1 VGNGALRIR
10 LLGGFEVVAGE
21 SVVGESAW
29 RLRRAKS
36 VLKLLA
42 LAPDRRMHREQ
53 VAEVLWP
60 DRDQAS
66 AANNLRQALYVTRR
80 ALDAAAP
87 GASAWLEVNDGVLA
101 LGPEPGVQIDVD
113 AFEAAA
119 ARARERPTT
128 ETCRRA
134 LDCYGGELLPEDRYE
149 EWTAARREA
158 LRERHLALLLTLAD
172 LHAADGEAPAAIE
185 ALQRAVVD
193 DPLHEAAHR
202 GLMRLFAAAGR
213 QQQAL
218 AQYQQLRQ
226 ALQRELAADP
236 DPETRRLHRAILAGS
251 IEGGEPEHRAE
262 AQLPSTPATADDA
275 AGPTRGAPNLP
286 HQLTSFVGRERELAE
301 LGGMLRRTRLLTLN
315 GPGGCGKTRLA
326 LELARARAAEFE
338 HGAWLVELAPIGAPE
353 LVVQQA
359 ATALGLQLRSTRD
372 PLDVLAEQIGERRML
387 LVLDNCE
394 HVIGAC
400 ARLVDGLLRAC
411 PALEVLATSREA
423 LRVQGEVVWRVPS
436 LSLPD
441 AAGDLSIEALGRY
454 EAVRLFCERAAA
466 VAANF
471 ALDDGNA
478 IAVADI
484 CLRLDGMPLALELAA
499 ARTAM
504 LAPAQ
509 IAERLHDSLALLT
522 AGTRSGVTRQQ
533 TLRAT
538 LQWSHDLLS
547 DAERML
553 FRRLGAFSGSFGL
566 DAVEGVCAGGDLAAG
581 DMVELLGWLVEKSLV
596 QVEPL
601 AGEHRYRLLETMRQ
615 YARER
620 LVEAGEHDELGR
632 RHRQWYVALAV
643 AEDPT
648 PTGGGSRPGW
658 LEREHDNLRAALAS
672 GLEHDPPTALRLA
685 VALWWFWVARGY
697 FAEGSRWMDA
707 ALALQPEPTELRA
720 RALAAQA
727 ILWVR
732 RGLGT
737 DRLPV
742 LVESVEIRRALG
754 DPAALARGLRELG
767 DHLVLDSDHEGAD
780 RAYAEALALC
790 AGLDDVGEPAGIILG
805 QGVITHYR
813 GDSAGA
819 RERFAHSIALLEA
832 ADDAD
837 VAPFWAVGI
846 AIVLAPEGPE
856 GALRCLFEGTS
867 LLARTVGRRA
877 GIAYAL
883 CNVATAWRRDG
894 EPERAR
900 EALER
905 ALGIFR
911 EAADREGVALALHAL
926 GNVSRATGDVDAG
939 RRWLEEALA
948 LRDELGNRRDT
959 GVTIASLGLLAV
971 RAGEHDRGRALLDEA
986 EALYERTEDSPG
998 LAGIAQNRAC
1008 VELDHGDP
1016 GRACVLLERSAA
1028 MWSAMHTEW
1037 NSGWVRMVLVE
1048 AALAAGDR
1056 PLAEQALSDARRA
1069 FEGLGEAAGLA
1080 RVAAL
1085 EAQTAR

>member
-1 VGNGALRIR
+1 MGNVVLRIR

-21 SVVGESAW
+21 SVVPESAW

-42 LAPDRRMHREQ
+42 LAPDRRLHREQ

-80 ALDAAAP
+80 ALDGAEP
-87 GASAWLEVNDGVLA
+87 GAGRWLEARDGVLA
-101 LGPEPGVQIDVD
+101 LGAEPDVQIDVD
-113 AFEAAA
+113 AFEMAAA
-119 ARARERPTT
+119 TARERPTT
-128 ETCRRA
+128 EACRRA

-158 LRERHLALLLTLAD
+158 LRERHLTLLLTLSE
-172 LHAADGEAPAAIE
+172 LHWADGEGAAAID
-185 ALQRAVVD
+185 ALQRAVVE

-251 IEGGEPEHRAE
+251 VEPEPQSESA
-262 AQLPSTPATADDA
+262 PA
-275 AGPTRGAPNLP
+275 APLATNLP
-286 HQLTSFVGRERELAE
+286 RQLTSFIGRERELDE
-301 LGGMLRRTRLLTLN
+301 LEGMLTRTRLLTLN

-326 LELARARAAEFE
+326 LELARGRVGEFA
-338 HGAWLVELAPIGAPE
+338 HGAWLVELAAIGDPE

-359 ATALGLQLRSTRD
+359 ATVLGLELRSTRD
-372 PLDVLAEQIGERRML
+372 PLDVLAEQIGDRRLL

-400 ARLVDGLLRAC
+400 ARLVDALLRAC
-411 PALEVLATSREA
+411 PAVEVLATSREA
-423 LRVQGEVVWRVPS
+423 LRVPGEVVWRVPS
-436 LSLPD
+436 LALPD
-441 AAGDLSIEALGRY
+441 AGGALSIEALGRY

-466 VAANF
+466 VAPAF
-471 ALDDGNA
+471 TLEADNA
-478 IAVADI
+478 EAVAAI

-522 AGTRSGVTRQQ
+522 AGTRGGVTRQQ

-547 DAERML
+547 APERVL
-553 FRRLGAFSGSFGL
+553 FRQLGTFSGSFAI
-566 DAVEGVCAGGDLAAG
+566 DAVEGVCAGGDLAAAG
-581 DMVELLGWLVEKSLV
+581 TLELLGWLVEKSLV
-596 QVEPL
+596 QVEPMV
-601 AGEHRYRLLETMRQ
+601 GEHRYRLLETMRP

-620 LVEAGEHDELGR
+620 LVEAGEHDELQR
-632 RHRQWYVALAV
+632 RHRAWYLALAT

-658 LEREHDNLRAALAS
+658 LERDHDNLRAALAS
-672 GLEHDPPTALRLA
+672 GLEHDPRTALRLA

-697 FAEGSRWMDA
+697 FAEGSRWMEA
-707 ALALQPEPTELRA
+707 ALAVQPEPTELRA
-720 RALAAQA
+720 RALAANA
-727 ILWVR
+727 ILVVR
-732 RGLGT
+732 RGLGEA
-737 DRLPV
+737 RMPL
-742 LVESVEIRRALG
+742 LAESVEIRRGLG
-754 DPAALARGLRELG
+754 DRAAIARGLRELG
-767 DHLVLDSDHEGAD
+767 DHLVLHSDHAGAD
-780 RAYAEALALC
+780 RAYAEALELC
-790 AGLDDVGEPAGIILG
+790 ATLDDVGEPAGIMLG
-805 QGVITHYR
+805 QGVVTHSR
-813 GDSAGA
+813 GDGAGA
-819 RERFAHSIALLEA
+819 RERFAQSIALLEGA
-832 ADDAD
+832 ADAD

-846 AIVLAPEGPE
+846 AVVVAPEGPG

-883 CNVATAWRRDG
+883 CNMATSWRRAG
-894 EPERAR
+894 EYERAR

-905 ALGIFR
+905 ALVIFR
-911 EAADREGVALALHAL
+911 DAEDREGIAQALHAL
-926 GNVSRATGDVDAG
+926 GNVSRSTGDLELG
-939 RRWLEEALA
+939 RTWLDEALA
-948 LRDELGNRRDT
+948 LRGELGNRRDI
-959 GVTIASLGLLAV
+959 GVTISSLGLLAV
-971 RAGEHDRGRALLDEA
+971 RGGDYEGGRALLDDA
-986 EALYERTEDSPG
+986 EALYERAEDGPG
-998 LAGIAQNRAC
+998 LTGLAQNRAC
-1008 VELDHGDP
+1008 VELDHGDAE
-1016 GRACVLLERSAA
+1016 RACALLMRSAA
-1028 MWSAMHTEW
+1028 MWADMRTSW
-1037 NSGWVRMVLVE
+1037 NQGWVLAVLVE
-1048 AALAAGDR
+1048 AARVVGDEELASR
-1056 PLAEQALSDARRA
+1056 ALSEARGA
-1069 FEGLGEAAGLA
+1069 FTRLGEAGGLA
-1080 RVAAL
+1080 HVAAL